1 MSFFQLHR
9 SIRIRILTSFLSRAV
24 GTMIFP
30 FMGIYLT
37 AKLGQGLAGILLLT
51 TVALLILG
59 SFYGGYLADKQGRKT
74 VMVYTQAIQLAAFLL
89 MTLANSPLLDSA
101 WLTFAMLAVQSV
113 SSGMMGPAQDAMLID
128 VSTEENRGFMYSIS
142 YWATNLSIAVGA
154 MAGGLLF
161 ASHRF
166 ELFVAL
172 SLVGLVTLLLT
183 VFLIE
188 ESYVPSVQSPTAG
201 AKRSGK
207 SSFLQ
212 GIAQSYKLVLS
223 DRRFLLYSLGGLLI
237 FSLERQIT
245 NYIAV
250 RLGHEFTTRQIGL
263 GNLFSFE
270 LTGIRMLSLIQL
282 ENTLLVVC
290 FAILAA
296 KLVSRFKL
304 DLRLLYGG
312 GLLYTLGYSL
322 LGYANSLPLIM
333 IAVLLATA
341 GELVHVPIRQSFLA
355 ELIDRDARSSYM
367 AINGLLF
374 QGSKL
379 VGALGISIGAVLPSG
394 AMAGL
399 FLAMGLGGLLLTHL
413 ALNRRAAVCEGE
425 RRLEEQPV

>member
-1 MSFFQLHR
+1 MGFSQLHR
-9 SIRIRILTSFLSRAV
+9 SIQIRILTSFLSRAV

-37 AKLGQGLAGILLLT
+37 AKLGQGLAGILLMA
-51 TVALLILG
+51 TVAIQIIG

-74 VMVYTQAIQLAAFLL
+74 VMVYTQAIQLGAFLL
-89 MTLANSPLLDSA
+89 MTLANSPFLDSA
-101 WLTFAMLAVQSV
+101 WLTFAMLAVQSAA
-113 SSGMMGPAQDAMLID
+113 SGMMGPAQDAMLID
-128 VSTEENRGFMYSIS
+128 VSTEENRAFMYSIS
-142 YWATNLSIAVGA
+142 YWASNLSIAIGA

-183 VFLIE
+183 IFLIE
-188 ESYVPSVQSPTAG
+188 ESYIPP
-201 AKRSGK
+201 AKAATETSRIRK
-207 SSFLQ
+207 SSFFTN
-212 GIAQSYKLVLS
+212 IAQSYKLVLS

-237 FSLERQIT
+237 FSLERQT
-245 NYIAV
+245 SNYVAV
-250 RLGHEFTTRQIGL
+250 RLGNEFSPRLLSL

-282 ENTLLVVC
+282 ENTLLVVG
-290 FAILAA
+290 FAILAT
-296 KLVSRFKL
+296 KLVNRFKL

-312 GLLYTLGYSL
+312 GLLYTLGYSV
-322 LGYANSLPLIM
+322 LGFTNSLPLIL
-333 IAVLLATA
+333 IAVMLATA

-355 ELIDRDARSSYM
+355 ELVDRDARSSYM

-399 FLAMGLGGLLLTHL
+399 FLLMGLAGLLLTQL
-413 ALNRRAAVCEGE
+413 ALNRQPAVCEGQSG
-425 RRLEEQPV
+425 LGKQAV

>member
-1 MSFFQLHR
+1 MVFSQLHR
-9 SIRIRILTSFLSRAV
+9 SIQIRILTSFLSRAV

-37 AKLGQGLAGILLLT
+37 AKLGQGLAGILLMA
-51 TVALLILG
+51 TVAIQIIG

-74 VMVYTQAIQLAAFLL
+74 VMVYTQAIQLGAFLL

-101 WLTFAMLAVQSV
+101 WLTFVMLAVQSAA
-113 SSGMMGPAQDAMLID
+113 SGMMGPAQDAMLID
-128 VSTEENRGFMYSIS
+128 VSTEENRAFMYSIS
-142 YWATNLSIAVGA
+142 YWATNLSIAIGA

-183 VFLIE
+183 IFFIE
-188 ESYVPSVQSPTAG
+188 ESYVPPVKAATETNG
-201 AKRSGK
+201 IRK
-207 SSFLQ
+207 SSFLTN
-212 GIAQSYKLVLS
+212 IAQSYKLVLS

-237 FSLERQIT
+237 FSLERQT
-245 NYIAV
+245 SNYVAV
-250 RLGHEFTTRQIGL
+250 RLGNEFIPRQLSL

-282 ENTLLVVC
+282 ENTLLVVG

-296 KLVSRFKL
+296 KLVNRFKL

-312 GLLYTLGYSL
+312 GLLYTLGYSV
-322 LGYANSLPLIM
+322 LGFTNSLPLIL
-333 IAVLLATA
+333 IAVMLATA
-341 GELVHVPIRQSFLA
+341 GELIHVPIRQSYLA

-379 VGALGISIGAVLPSG
+379 IGALGISIGALLPSG

-399 FLAMGLGGLLLTHL
+399 FLLMGLAGLLLTQL
-413 ALNRRAAVCEGE
+413 ALNRQPAVCEGQSG
-425 RRLEEQPV
+425 LGKQPA